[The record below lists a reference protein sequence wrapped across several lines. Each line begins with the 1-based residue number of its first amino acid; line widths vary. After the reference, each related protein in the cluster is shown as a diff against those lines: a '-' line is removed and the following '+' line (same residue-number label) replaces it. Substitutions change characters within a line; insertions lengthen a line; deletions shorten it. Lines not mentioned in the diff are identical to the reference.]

1 MDNCQIRERKRSAIR
16 NGRLLQDLINDAG
29 VRYMRALKENTAPK
43 SRR

>member
-1 MDNCQIRERKRSAIR
+1 VPEVRSAIR

-29 VRYMRALKENTAPK
+29 VRYVQALKEKAASK